1 VARSGY
7 RVIAAVQRS
16 DEGTLPGAPKSR
28 KKLSAGLQAV
38 LVAGVAVIAI
48 AIAISVALRRKPSE
62 AQMNRPQP
70 IAVLPLQNSSA
81 AKDLDFLRIGLADD
95 VANTLSYYPT
105 LSMRPFAIT
114 NQYADVD
121 LQKAAREMRVAD
133 IITGHFVVAGDEMEV
148 CGCRR

>member
-1 VARSGY
+1 
-7 RVIAAVQRS
+7 
-16 DEGTLPGAPKSR
+16 
-28 KKLSAGLQAV
+28 LSAGLQAV

-114 NQYADVD
+114 SQYADVD